1 LETAALPAANR
12 VGMISADK
20 QQLLN
25 GFLCKLPEPVA
36 SRLAKAVEVDRLIGG
51 QGLPHEVIL
60 DALRPRLRQAAQ
72 HTRMPTPQRFFCQP
86 FEDLLIARQR
96 NAKQKGRIARSSIE
110 PVWNWLAN
118 ELMPARHHE
127 LTDAI
132 RDAILYNRL
141 SDVEQRAAELWDESA
156 AALTPA
162 LADEKK
168 MTAAA
173 RKLGGV
179 VVAEDAAEIALLLCG
194 AREIEKLQNRLSKP
208 IVSLT
213 DEDIAFLRDA
223 YDKLTAS
230 NPNLA
235 PYVPL
240 VVLGRLERP
249 WEVLRVAAAL
259 TRKSTDTLISATDL
273 AVVGDLLFSD
283 LDVYVKKIQAAR
295 AVDFESEAVL
305 RDLASFAEL
314 ASGMVKEL
322 GFRRDGKWGQ
332 SLAKDR
338 AAVAGVME
346 GLLEKAPREIL
357 AALPLSKVSV
367 SGKGS
372 RPLDLSRP
380 HDPERTT
387 NAKRYA
393 HLMVHSRPFAAAVAF
408 NARLIQAFDET
419 ASALR
424 THGDEMVRELRAAPS
439 EMRAN
444 LDVHFVPMLELC
456 TLVLGGE
463 EAALIRRRARMTAAA

>member
-1 LETAALPAANR
+1 
-12 VGMISADK
+12 MINADK

-36 SRLAKAVEVDRLIGG
+36 SRLAKAVEVDRLTGG

-60 DALRPRLRQAAQ
+60 GALRPQLRQAAQ

-118 ELMPARHHE
+118 ELMPTRHRE
-127 LTDAI
+127 LTESI
-132 RDAILYNRL
+132 RDAILYSRL
-141 SDVEQRAAELWDESA
+141 SDVEQRAAELWNESA
-156 AALTPA
+156 AALKSA

-173 RKLGGV
+173 KKLGGV
-179 VVAEDAAEIALLLCG
+179 AAAEDAAEIALILRG
-194 AREIEKLQNRLSKP
+194 AREIEKLQNRLPKP
-208 IVSLT
+208 ILSLT
-213 DEDIAFLRDA
+213 DVDVAFLRDA
-223 YDKLTAS
+223 YDGLTAS
-230 NPNLA
+230 DPDLA

-249 WEVLRVAAAL
+249 WEVLRVVAAL
-259 TRKSTDTLISATDL
+259 TRKHTDTLISATDL

-283 LDVYVKKIQAAR
+283 LDLYVKKIQSVRPA
-295 AVDFESEAVL
+295 DFESEAVL
-305 RDLASFAEL
+305 HDLASFAEL

-338 AAVAGVME
+338 AAVAEIME

-357 AALPLSKVSV
+357 AALPLSRASV
-367 SGKGS
+367 SGKGP

-380 HDPERTT
+380 HDPERTA

-393 HLMVHSRPFAAAVAF
+393 HLMVHCRPFADFTAF
-408 NARLIQAFDET
+408 SAKLKEAFDET
-419 ASALR
+419 ANALR
-424 THGDEMVRELRAAPS
+424 THGEEMVREYRAAS
-439 EMRAN
+439 AETRAN
-444 LDVHFVPMLELC
+444 LDVHFEPMLELC
-456 TLVLGGE
+456 VLVLGE
-463 EAALIRRRARMTAAA
+463 EETALIRRRARLPAVA